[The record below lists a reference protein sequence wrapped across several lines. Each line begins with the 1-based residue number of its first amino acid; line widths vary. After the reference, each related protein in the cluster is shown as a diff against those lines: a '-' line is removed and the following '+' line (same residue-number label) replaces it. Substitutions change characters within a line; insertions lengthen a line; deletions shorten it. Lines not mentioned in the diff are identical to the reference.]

1 MAIGAIIS
9 ITACDKENS
18 SILTCG
24 SMGFVSGESQIITDE
39 GQTFIITGGKEM
51 PETEF
56 GTRVYA
62 SVTLTECISEPEK
75 IFNAK
80 LLGFSIPACSVPVDC
95 SSDNE
100 ETGWNDA
107 ISVADAWISGGYLNV
122 NCSWIGRRD
131 SRTEQKTA
139 LIYNGT
145 SRDTVFFSLVHNSMK
160 EGLYPDSADKQNL
173 VIIRNKLATFPIQEL
188 IPGRNVTIKLMW
200 KWHRIDGQYI
210 HPETENHFACYSLAD
225 AAAASESAVPS
236 TKAIISPLTTLLP

>member
-1 MAIGAIIS
+1 MTIAVIFSS
-9 ITACDKENS
+9 IACDKENS

-24 SMGFVSGESQIITDE
+24 SMGFVSGESQIVTDE

-62 SVTLTECISEPEK
+62 QVTLTECLSEPEK

-80 LLGFSIPACSVPVDC
+80 LLGLSIPACSAPVDG

-100 ETGWNDA
+100 ANRWDDA
-107 ISVADAWISGGYLNV
+107 ISVADAWLSGGYLNA
-122 NCSWIGRRD
+122 NCSWIGIRD

-145 SRDTVFFSLVHNSMK
+145 DRDTVFFSIVHNSMK
-160 EGLYPDSADKQNL
+160 EGLYPDSTNKQNL
-173 VIIRNKLATFPIQEL
+173 VIIRNKLVTFPIQEL
-188 IPGRNVTIKLMW
+188 LPGRNVTIKLMW
-200 KWHRIDGQYI
+200 KWHRNDGQYI
-210 HPETENHFACYSLAD
+210 HPETESHFACYSLTD